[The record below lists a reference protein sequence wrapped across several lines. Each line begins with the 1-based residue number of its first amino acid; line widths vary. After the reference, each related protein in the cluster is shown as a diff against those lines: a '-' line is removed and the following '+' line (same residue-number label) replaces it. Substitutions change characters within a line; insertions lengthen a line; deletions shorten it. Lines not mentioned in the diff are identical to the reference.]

1 MDSKFLSKMN
11 TSPKNGRE
19 MWVAWIGL
27 GVSLLGFV
35 LCWIPFLGIFFGH
48 VFGIASL
55 VLAVIALL
63 RPFTPPFARLG
74 AVLALLLALMT
85 LALKAIPVVN
95 LL

>member
-1 MDSKFLSKMN
+1 MTEPWWPETPEAAAARF
-11 TSPKNGRE
+11 
-19 MWVAWIGL
+19 AWIGL

-74 AVLALLLALMT
+74 AVLALLLALIT